1 MQYKIHSI
9 LIISSLV
16 ISTLGL
22 DIWRIVS
29 FCDAQTDKI
38 ELSSLVDISDLQEE
52 SDEKTPIEGEQNP
65 FAQYSDLIEKEPQ
78 CYDEQFSLLKLQL
91 NSSVL
96 VFFLHF
102 TWQNIFMDSMYTPPE
117 V

>member
-1 MQYKIHSI
+1 MHYKIHSI
-9 LIISSLV
+9 LLISSLV

-29 FCDAQTDKI
+29 FYEAQSDKI
-38 ELSSLVDISDLQEE
+38 EMANLMDISVQQEE
-52 SDEKTPIEGEQNP
+52 SEDKTPIEGEQNP
-65 FAQYSDLIEKEPQ
+65 VAQYSDLIEKEPQ
-78 CYDEQFSLLKLQL
+78 HYDEQFSLLKLQL

-102 TWQNIFMDSMYTPPE
+102 TWQNIFIDSTYTPPE
-117 V
+117 A